1 MGHKNLKF
9 ILHTLRVACPS
20 LPSLSLLVKY
30 RLHGYYAPKMHF
42 TRNGIPFYINPV
54 SNTLKMCLGNPEIS
68 HNLVRYPVIPKGEF
82 KEVFHGLHW
91 RTDRRF
97 FSPMSTTSCGNVF
110 IGDLIQY
117 QSSGSSCM
125 GCVVQFICQEGQDAI
140 HCRVCKLDHHPQLS
154 AKSYV
159 IGETLSIP
167 VCCIE
172 AVLDVQAQALH
183 VLKCHEGHFVQLTEN
198 EYTSL
203 FSPHPMK
210 IKSMQWGGIPVVMV
224 PITLFTDDTSGN
236 KSKQWNKFDSWNF
249 RLEGLSKKENG
260 NLQNIHFICASN
272 KVPVLDMAVPLVQ
285 EFTALENEG
294 IIAYDAFLQRNVI
307 VVAPI
312 LNIIC
317 DNPRGAEVCS
327 HLGATTSKYCRIC
340 MADVTTGLHS
350 IGCLRNK
357 PDTLCQIARIQSAR
371 TQKEMKQLQKEFGV
385 SAKPN
390 PLLELFIDLHRCT
403 PVEVLHT
410 LLLGPYKYLF
420 RDLMG
425 RLTTVQRKEIQARIS
440 SFSFS
445 GFDMKLSRNVAK
457 YFKSFVGR
465 DFKILAQLALFVLPP
480 YLTPG
485 ETEVWFALSKVF
497 KFVYCDTFLPEMVD
511 VYKSQ
516 CLAFT
521 HAVERNC
528 PELRR
533 KLKIHILLHLP
544 DDMLQFGPASTFN
557 TERCES
563 YNAAIRGRNIYA
575 NRHAPS
581 KDIATSFAI
590 QESIRFV
597 CSGGHYDAL
606 EKCGDELV
614 KLYKSSEVDD
624 FLRGGASASCEKATY
639 LRGAIRKVGKT
650 KVALGSVLV
659 RVQEIEGNISI
670 SSLMENHP
678 QFTLLLSPNAK
689 LI

>member
-1 MGHKNLKF
+1 MGY
-9 ILHTLRVACPS
+9 T
-20 LPSLSLLVKY
+20 
-30 RLHGYYAPKMHF
+30 
-42 TRNGIPFYINPV
+42 
-54 SNTLKMCLGNPEIS
+54 
-68 HNLVRYPVIPKGEF
+68 GELID
-82 KEVFHGLHW
+82 G
-91 RTDRRF
+91 F

-260 NLQNIHFICASN
+260 NLQNIHFICALN

-497 KFVYCDTFLPEMVD
+497 KFVYCDTF
-511 VYKSQ
+511 Y
-516 CLAFT
+516 
-521 HAVERNC
+521 
-528 PELRR
+528 LRWLMCTSLNAWPLHMLWKGTALNSGGS

-575 NRHAPS
+575 NRLRVKILPQALQF
-581 KDIATSFAI
+581 KKA
-590 QESIRFV
+590 
-597 CSGGHYDAL
+597 YD
-606 EKCGDELV
+606 
-614 KLYKSSEVDD
+614 
-624 FLRGGASASCEKATY
+624 SC
-639 LRGAIRKVGKT
+639 
-650 KVALGSVLV
+650 
-659 RVQEIEGNISI
+659 VQEAIT
-670 SSLMENHP
+670 MH
-678 QFTLLLSPNAK
+678 
-689 LI
+689 

>member
-1 MGHKNLKF
+1 
-9 ILHTLRVACPS
+9 
-20 LPSLSLLVKY
+20 
-30 RLHGYYAPKMHF
+30 
-42 TRNGIPFYINPV
+42 
-54 SNTLKMCLGNPEIS
+54 
-68 HNLVRYPVIPKGEF
+68 
-82 KEVFHGLHW
+82 
-91 RTDRRF
+91 
-97 FSPMSTTSCGNVF
+97 
-110 IGDLIQY
+110 
-117 QSSGSSCM
+117 
-125 GCVVQFICQEGQDAI
+125 
-140 HCRVCKLDHHPQLS
+140 
-154 AKSYV
+154 
-159 IGETLSIP
+159 
-167 VCCIE
+167 
-172 AVLDVQAQALH
+172 
-183 VLKCHEGHFVQLTEN
+183 
-198 EYTSL
+198 
-203 FSPHPMK
+203 MK

-272 KVPVLDMAVPLVQ
+272 KVPVLDMAVPL
-285 EFTALENEG
+285 
-294 IIAYDAFLQRNVI
+294 
-307 VVAPI
+307 
-312 LNIIC
+312 
-317 DNPRGAEVCS
+317 
-327 HLGATTSKYCRIC
+327 
-340 MADVTTGLHS
+340 ADVTTGLHS

-390 PLLELFIDLHRCT
+390 PLLELFIDLH
-403 PVEVLHT
+403 
-410 LLLGPYKYLF
+410 

-624 FLRGGASASCEKATY
+624 FLRGGASASCEKPTY

-678 QFTLLLSPNAK
+678 QFTLLLPPNAK

>member
-1 MGHKNLKF
+1 
-9 ILHTLRVACPS
+9 
-20 LPSLSLLVKY
+20 
-30 RLHGYYAPKMHF
+30 
-42 TRNGIPFYINPV
+42 
-54 SNTLKMCLGNPEIS
+54 
-68 HNLVRYPVIPKGEF
+68 
-82 KEVFHGLHW
+82 
-91 RTDRRF
+91 
-97 FSPMSTTSCGNVF
+97 
-110 IGDLIQY
+110 
-117 QSSGSSCM
+117 
-125 GCVVQFICQEGQDAI
+125 
-140 HCRVCKLDHHPQLS
+140 
-154 AKSYV
+154 
-159 IGETLSIP
+159 
-167 VCCIE
+167 
-172 AVLDVQAQALH
+172 
-183 VLKCHEGHFVQLTEN
+183 
-198 EYTSL
+198 
-203 FSPHPMK
+203 MK

-285 EFTALENEG
+285 EM
-294 IIAYDAFLQRNVI
+294 
-307 VVAPI
+307 API

-327 HLGATTSKYCRIC
+327 HLGATTSKYIVGFAC
-340 MADVTTGLHS
+340 

-624 FLRGGASASCEKATY
+624 FLRGGASASCEKPTY

-678 QFTLLLSPNAK
+678 QFTLLLPPMLSSFNTLVSWGKATVGTDRNIVNVGDFAQYNDGTGSKKKRAK
-689 LI
+689 RRAKYLEVRDDVLESARASYKADQEKKRTAERERYQAEPERNRR

>member
-1 MGHKNLKF
+1 MAGFYCAPCRLNFHFKSRYERHLK
-9 ILHTLRVACPS
+9 TLSHQRYALCVTGEDEPS
-20 LPSLSLLVKY
+20 AALFDQEL
-30 RLHGYYAPKMHF
+30 A
-42 TRNGIPFYINPV
+42 
-54 SNTLKMCLGNPEIS
+54 IS
-68 HNLVRYPVIPKGEF
+68 SDAELIQDS
-82 KEVFHGLHW
+82 
-91 RTDRRF
+91 TA
-97 FSPMSTTSCGNVF
+97 STTLQLSS
-110 IGDLIQY
+110 DA
-117 QSSGSSCM
+117 SGSEQPDIDGSN
-125 GCVVQFICQEGQDAI
+125 DAANVPVTNPDRSEEELEADTSI
-140 HCRVCKLDHHPQLS
+140 VPTLDANLYKPFGSKLLAMAYLIVHSPR
-154 AKSYV
+154 
-159 IGETLSIP
+159 P
-167 VCCIE
+167 M
-172 AVLDVQAQALH
+172 
-183 VLKCHEGHFVQLTEN
+183 

-624 FLRGGASASCEKATY
+624 VLRGGASASCEKPTY
-639 LRGAIRKVGKT
+639 LRGAIHKVGKT

-659 RVQEIEGNISI
+659 RMQEIEGNISI

-678 QFTLLLSPNAK
+678 QFTLLLPPMLSSFNTLVSWGKAVGTDRN
-689 LI
+689 IVNVGDFAQYNDGTGSVCMSR

>member
-1 MGHKNLKF
+1 
-9 ILHTLRVACPS
+9 
-20 LPSLSLLVKY
+20 
-30 RLHGYYAPKMHF
+30 
-42 TRNGIPFYINPV
+42 
-54 SNTLKMCLGNPEIS
+54 
-68 HNLVRYPVIPKGEF
+68 
-82 KEVFHGLHW
+82 
-91 RTDRRF
+91 
-97 FSPMSTTSCGNVF
+97 
-110 IGDLIQY
+110 
-117 QSSGSSCM
+117 
-125 GCVVQFICQEGQDAI
+125 
-140 HCRVCKLDHHPQLS
+140 
-154 AKSYV
+154 
-159 IGETLSIP
+159 
-167 VCCIE
+167 
-172 AVLDVQAQALH
+172 
-183 VLKCHEGHFVQLTEN
+183 
-198 EYTSL
+198 
-203 FSPHPMK
+203 MK

-236 KSKQWNKFDSWNF
+236 KSKQWNKFHSWNF

-260 NLQNIHFICASN
+260 NLQNIQFICASN

-294 IIAYDAFLQRNVI
+294 IIAYDTFLQRNVI

-317 DNPRGAEVCS
+317 DKPRGAEVCS

-357 PDTLCQIARIQSAR
+357 PDMLCQIARIQSAR

-385 SAKPN
+385 STKPN

-420 RDLMG
+420 RDSMG

-445 GFDMKLSRNVAK
+445 GFDMKLSRNIAK

-575 NRHAPS
+575 NQHAPS

-624 FLRGGASASCEKATY
+624 FLRGGASALCEKPTY

-678 QFTLLLSPNAK
+678 QFTLLLPPMLSSFNTLVSWGKATVGTDRNIVNVGDFAQYNDGTGSTAVGVILCCIERNSRCYVIVRQLEPLMAGTEPICNDFDCPLYSLTSILRSIPSAAIIRPVSVVHQCTSTCSLQNK
-689 LI
+689 DDTGAASSVTKDIMLLA